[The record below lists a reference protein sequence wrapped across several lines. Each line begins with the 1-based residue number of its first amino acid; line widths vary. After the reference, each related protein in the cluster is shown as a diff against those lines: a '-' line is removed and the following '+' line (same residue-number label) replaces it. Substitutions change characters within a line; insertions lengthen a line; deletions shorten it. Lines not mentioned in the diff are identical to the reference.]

1 MTRRYVMDH
10 SVVLFLLY
18 KQVVGLDCR
27 TTQKGTSKWCLRCS
41 VSYSHGES
49 ASAHDCMSATLII
62 NPSPQK
68 GQFLRNR
75 WCIQDTP
82 VNSRRW
88 WTYPYQ
94 SWCKSCKDLC
104 GYRWDRWEAVLLSLV
119 FRPSTFHTPC
129 GCKSC
134 SQSKRNTKHYHLL
147 LYKIQFEFFFSDER
161 KA

>member
-1 MTRRYVMDH
+1 MFKMLR
-10 SVVLFLLY
+10 VLQPWWKRICTWLH
-18 KQVVGLDCR
+18 VCN
-27 TTQKGTSKWCLRCS
+27 
-41 VSYSHGES
+41 
-49 ASAHDCMSATLII
+49 I
-62 NPSPQK
+62 NHRNPQK

-75 WCIQDTP
+75 RCIQDTP

-104 GYRWDRWEAVLLSLV
+104 GYRCDRWEAVLLSLV

-134 SQSKRNTKHYHLL
+134 SQSKRNMKNISNKFRFIKLVLRVICNIAIT
-147 LYKIQFEFFFSDER
+147 IVR
-161 KA
+161 KSEKSNGLRRNTRGIS